1 MAIRSEILILK
12 GPLSGGLKRHIYDVK

>member
-1 MAIRSEILILK
+1 MAIRSEILISK